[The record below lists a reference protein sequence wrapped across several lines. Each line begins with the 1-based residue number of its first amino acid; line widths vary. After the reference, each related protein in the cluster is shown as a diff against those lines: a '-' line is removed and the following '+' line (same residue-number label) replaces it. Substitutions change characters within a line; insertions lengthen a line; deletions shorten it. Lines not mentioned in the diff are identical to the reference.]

1 MPVEGIETWDG
12 FRGNVDANACRD
24 LDPRSFA
31 YGEPQSI
38 ADGACP
44 GAHGLFRE
52 VACEQSEKL
61 IPAEPSY
68 DVGWAETGRNR
79 AGRLLDDTVSCRV
92 AECVV
97 HKFEFVEINHEQG
110 TGVALLH
117 TLQVLFNVGDSRLP
131 VEQAG
136 KHVTRGPFSKSLEL
150 TPVVPFGRE

>member
-79 AGRLLDDTVSCRV
+79 AGRLLDDIRFRYCSMWETAVSLLNKPESMSREARSARV
-92 AECVV
+92 
-97 HKFEFVEINHEQG
+97 
-110 TGVALLH
+110 LS
-117 TLQVLFNVGDSRLP
+117 SR
-131 VEQAG
+131 Q
-136 KHVTRGPFSKSLEL
+136 
-150 TPVVPFGRE
+150 